1 MRQEPENE
9 CRLLVLAPTGSDA
22 VNARAVLEKVHI
34 QCSICQDENE
44 LRSKFGEGAGA
55 ILIAEEAL
63 TLTFNA
69 ELTKILSNQ
78 PPWSDIPILLMVSQG
93 EEARTSARSIDALG
107 LGNVTLLERPF
118 RLVTLISAVTGALRA
133 RRRQYEV
140 RNMIR
145 QRDDF
150 LAMLGHELRNPL
162 APITNGLQILKMPVS
177 EAARAKALEITD
189 RQVRQISR
197 LVDDLLDVARVSRGK
212 VILKKQRI
220 NFTDL
225 MHGVVEDYHKAIE
238 NAGLNLNFSSTSE
251 PLWMTADSTRLSQ
264 TISNVLSNCLKFT
277 DAGGTIA
284 VRVKKDSAGRA
295 VVTIKDS
302 GIGMEKEILSRL
314 FDVFSQADGSLAR
327 SRGGLGIGLAL
338 VKGFV
343 EMHHGTVT
351 AHSAGLN
358 CGTEVTI
365 TLPLETAVPEP
376 SCDQKPV
383 LTSRSS
389 RRILVIEDNADAA
402 ESMRML
408 LELAGH
414 ELRVALNGD
423 QGLESAQKF
432 RPEVVICDIGLPG
445 SLDGYAVAN
454 ALRKKPVINDA
465 YLIALTGYGQQ
476 EDQQRAMKAGFNV
489 HLTKP
494 VDPQKL
500 QQLLAELPS

>member
-1 MRQEPENE
+1 
-9 CRLLVLAPTGSDA
+9 
-22 VNARAVLEKVHI
+22 
-34 QCSICQDENE
+34 
-44 LRSKFGEGAGA
+44 
-55 ILIAEEAL
+55 
-63 TLTFNA
+63 
-69 ELTKILSNQ
+69 
-78 PPWSDIPILLMVSQG
+78 
-93 EEARTSARSIDALG
+93 
-107 LGNVTLLERPF
+107 
-118 RLVTLISAVTGALRA
+118 
-133 RRRQYEV
+133 
-140 RNMIR
+140 
-145 QRDDF
+145 
-150 LAMLGHELRNPL
+150 
-162 APITNGLQILKMPVS
+162 
-177 EAARAKALEITD
+177 
-189 RQVRQISR
+189 
-197 LVDDLLDVARVSRGK
+197 
-212 VILKKQRI
+212 
-220 NFTDL
+220 
-225 MHGVVEDYHKAIE
+225 
-238 NAGLNLNFSSTSE
+238 
-251 PLWMTADSTRLSQ
+251 
-264 TISNVLSNCLKFT
+264 
-277 DAGGTIA
+277 
-284 VRVKKDSAGRA
+284 
-295 VVTIKDS
+295 
-302 GIGMEKEILSRL
+302 MEKEILSRL

-343 EMHHGTVT
+343 EMHHGSVT

-383 LTSRSS
+383 LTSRGS